1 MYLTLLKRELSL
13 QLATLGEA
21 LAAPALYLLAVSLFM
36 LSQPYGIG
44 VSENVAAAALW
55 VCALMALGLTQ
66 YRIWERDARD
76 GTLEQW
82 ALLPIAF
89 EGVVIIKLAAHWL
102 MAGLPLLLVLPVLG
116 ELLGVALPAFLPLL
130 LGTLALTALGS
141 VAGAVS
147 LRFASRQLL
156 TLLLVFPLSA
166 PVLIFGAA
174 ASLPQSDGSALE
186 LLLAYVLTICPLA
199 VAATGWLLRI
209 DLRG

>member
-13 QLATLGEA
+13 QLATFGEA
-21 LAAPALYLLAVSLFM
+21 LAAPALYLLAVGFFM
-36 LSQPYGIG
+36 LSQPYGAG
-44 VSENVAAAALW
+44 MGDSVAAAALW
-55 VCALMALGLTQ
+55 VCALVALGLTQ

-82 ALLPIAF
+82 ALLPVAF
-89 EGVVIIKLAAHWL
+89 EGVVVVKLIAHWL
-102 MAGLPLLLVLPVLG
+102 MTGLPLLLILPMMG
-116 ELLGVALPAFLPLL
+116 ALLGVALPAFLPLL

-174 ASLPQSDGSALE
+174 ASLPDASGNGLD
-186 LLLAYVLTICPLA
+186 LLLAYVLAVCPSA
-199 VAATGWLLRI
+199 VAATSWLLRVEM
-209 DLRG
+209 RG